1 MGYAIHSKRTEQI
14 LLVQMQRPD
23 LVGQF
28 PFDLPTQQVL
38 QFQNGTELKQM
49 LTGMIENQLAKFKLF

>member
-1 MGYAIHSKRTEQI
+1 
-14 LLVQMQRPD
+14 MQRPD

-28 PFDLPTQQVL
+28 HFDLPTQQVL